1 MRILLI
7 GKTGVGKS
15 TTGNM
20 ILGIDDAFAVSVS
33 FSSCTSETGYQTAER
48 FGKKLV
54 VIDTP
59 GLSDTEMSDDQV
71 LVEISKWYTIMSP
84 GIHAIVMVVK
94 ADRFT
99 EDEKRIVGVFEKVF
113 GESLNDFLVVVF
125 TNKDQLEHH
134 NKTLSNYIESLDT
147 SSNLYRLI
155 EESNRR
161 CVSVGLFCGTKKNR
175 EEEVEEILSK
185 IYEITGR
192 DGNNYYSNQ
201 YFIQIEELIR
211 EEETLRIER
220 SREKMERHI
229 TKSDIRDEIRRELFT
244 GNRMKLLSG
253 IALIIAGVVE
263 LVQIYIRSKQKK
275 L

>member
-1 MRILLI
+1 MKTRSLLACLSHHVHQ
-7 GKTGVGKS
+7 KLDTKR
-15 TTGNM
+15 
-20 ILGIDDAFAVSVS
+20 
-33 FSSCTSETGYQTAER
+33 R
-48 FGKKLV
+48 FDKKLV

-71 LVEISKWYTIMSP
+71 LVEISRWYTIMSP

-113 GESLNDFLVVVF
+113 GERLKDFLVVVF

-134 NKTLSNYIESLDT
+134 NKTLSKYIESLDT
-147 SSNLYRLI
+147 SSNLYRLN

-161 CVSVGLFCGTKKNR
+161 CVSIGLVSGTKVNR
-175 EEEVEEILSK
+175 EDEVEEIMSK
-185 IYEITGR
+185 IEEITGR
-192 DGNNYYSNQ
+192 DGNNYFSNQ
-201 YFIQIEELIR
+201 YFVQIEELIR

-220 SREKMERHI
+220 SREQMERHI

-244 GNRMKLLSG
+244 GKRVKLLSG

>member
-7 GKTGVGKS
+7 GKTGAGKS

-20 ILGIDDAFAVSVS
+20 ILGIEDAFAASVS
-33 FSSCTSETGYQTAER
+33 FSSCTSKTAYQTAER

-59 GLSDTEMSDDQV
+59 GLSDTEIRDDQV
-71 LVEISKWYTIMSP
+71 LVEISRWYTIMSP

-99 EDEKRIVGVFEKVF
+99 EDEKRIVGRFEELF
-113 GESLNDFLVVVF
+113 GERLKDFLVVVF

-161 CVSVGLFCGTKKNR
+161 CVSVGLVSGTKKNR
-175 EEEVEEILSK
+175 EEEVKEILSK
-185 IYEITGR
+185 IDEITGR
-192 DGNNYYSNQ
+192 DGNNYYSNP
-201 YFIQIEELIR
+201 YFEQIEELIR
-211 EEETLRIER
+211 KEEETLRIER
-220 SREKMERHI
+220 SKEQLQRHI
-229 TKSDIRDEIRRELFT
+229 TNSDIREEIRHRLFT
-244 GNRMKLLSG
+244 GNIMNLLPG
-253 IALIIAGVVE
+253 IALILAGVVK
-263 LVQIYIRSKQKK
+263 LVQMYIRSK
-275 L
+275 